1 MLISQ
6 RSLPLTYSLTAPPPP
21 PPPGEE
27 AVTLLLRDIRT
38 PLLPIRSQDSGSGMN
53 RKHFFSG
60 TGAPSFLSAGLPR
73 DRRGRIAEKPE
84 KQSFL
89 RHYGSGDTFVD
100 GAGEE
105 TPRIGTGFST
115 ERERDAAREK
125 EREFL
130 ESLRYELKASHCLL
144 SHYGC

>member
-1 MLISQ
+1 M
-6 RSLPLTYSLTAPPPP
+6 
-21 PPPGEE
+21 
-27 AVTLLLRDIRT
+27 
-38 PLLPIRSQDSGSGMN
+38 
-53 RKHFFSG
+53 
-60 TGAPSFLSAGLPR
+60 SAGLPR

-115 ERERDAAREK
+115 ERERDVAREK

-130 ESLRYELKASHCLL
+130 ESLRYELDVALFALSLWLL
-144 SHYGC
+144 MLVVCNVGVQNRTPRALVLAWADGDWATA